1 MRRVSIETTQNVQID
16 YDPASIG
23 DRILA
28 YLIDV
33 LIIVA
38 YGIAMYILV
47 TSMAEFLREIDL
59 LLPIVIILYLPIFL
73 YHFLSEVFLNGQS
86 VGKRQR
92 KIKVMCL
99 DGTQPSIGNYLIRW
113 ILRPVD
119 ISIFQGAVAI
129 ITISAN
135 GRGQRLAD
143 MAAGTMVVK
152 VKPKIE
158 LEDLRRLF
166 QTTEDDGYTP
176 AYDQVLMLSDN
187 DINIIKD
194 IIAKRHKIRDHQIF
208 DSLVNK
214 IKETLNIT
222 YEGAPLPFLQ
232 TILKDYNYLAN
243 QEN

>member
-28 YLIDV
+28 YLIDI

-38 YGIAMYILV
+38 YGIAMYLLV

-143 MAAGTMVVK
+143 MAAGTTVVK

-158 LEDLRRLF
+158 LEDLRRMF
-166 QTTEDDGYTP
+166 QTTEDSYYNP
-176 AYDQVLMLSDN
+176 VYDQVLMLSDN

-222 YEGAPLPFLQ
+222 YEGDSLPFLQ
-232 TILKDYNYLAN
+232 TILKDYNHLAN
-243 QEN
+243 QES